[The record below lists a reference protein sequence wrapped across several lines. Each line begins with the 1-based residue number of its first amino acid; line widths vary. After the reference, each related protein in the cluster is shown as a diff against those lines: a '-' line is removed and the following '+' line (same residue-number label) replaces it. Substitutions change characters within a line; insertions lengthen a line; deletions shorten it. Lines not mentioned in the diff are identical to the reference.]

1 MNCVQIYIIF
11 KKSNLKMPKAAPPP
25 PPPRLDPPIYS
36 LVSKKIDYVTFSG
49 KNIDVLNVL
58 VLFLS

>member
-1 MNCVQIYIIF
+1 MYCVQIYIIF
-11 KKSNLKMPKAAPPP
+11 KKIKFKIAKGRPPP
-25 PPPRLDPPIYS
+25 TPRLDPPIYS

>member
-1 MNCVQIYIIF
+1 MYCVQIYIIL
-11 KKSNLKMPKAAPPP
+11 KKSNLKMPKAAP